1 VQIKAEYDQLFE
13 IAAAFGAPLLGTA
26 LVVISGFNRLPG
38 QRTRMGALSDHCR
51 RIEVDY
57 QSGSKQRRPKGFAD
71 LCTSLGKLLTQMR
84 GMISEYERA
93 QIAEIS
99 EDRSQLPFGER
110 VDLE

>member
-1 VQIKAEYDQLFE
+1 
-13 IAAAFGAPLLGTA
+13 
-26 LVVISGFNRLPG
+26 
-38 QRTRMGALSDHCR
+38 MGSLSDHCR

-84 GMISEYERA
+84 GMIAEYERA

-99 EDRSQLPFGER
+99 EDRSQLPFGGR

>member
-1 VQIKAEYDQLFE
+1 VILSWLFRRLG
-13 IAAAFGAPLLGTA
+13 FAPA
-26 LVVISGFNRLPG
+26 PANIPRAS
-38 QRTRMGALSDHCR
+38 GALGVCQQ
-51 RIEVDY
+51 Y
-57 QSGSKQRRPKGFAD
+57 PKQPRSKGFAD

-84 GMISEYERA
+84 GMIAEYERA